1 MAAASPELDVV
12 VGLGSNLGDR
22 RAILS
27 GGVHKLGALGRIT
40 AVSSA
45 YETDPIGPA
54 QPTFLNGAVRLHT
67 REAPLE
73 LLRRMLEIERAA
85 GRVRLERWGPRTLDL
100 DLLWIDGLSLDLPG
114 LTVPHRELPSRAFAL
129 LPLVEVAPAAVDPRS
144 GRPYTDLLSTV
155 SGQGVRR
162 LAERLDFGL
171 NSPT

>member
-27 GGVHKLGALGRIT
+27 GGVQTGCARPDHGR
-40 AVSSA
+40 V
-45 YETDPIGPA
+45 ERLRNGPDRPA

-73 LLRRMLEIERAA
+73 LLRQMLEIERAA

-100 DLLWIDGLSLDLPG
+100 DLLWIEGLSLDLPG

-129 LPLVEVAPAAVDPRS
+129 LPLVEVAPGAVDPRS

-171 NSPT
+171 NSPS